1 MAWMKPLVKSGWLS
15 TDALIPLVLENG
27 ITDGGDDPEETEGE

>member
-1 MAWMKPLVKSGWLS
+1 MAWMKPLVKSGWLA
-15 TDALIPLVLENG
+15 TDALIPLVLGNG